1 MVNELNHTKCVQ
13 YNIVH
18 SEHYY
23 TGYMA
28 TERTTQQVANTYI
41 YTVLLWLACHT
52 LKSVFHAL
60 A

>member
-41 YTVLLWLACHT
+41 YTCLLYTSDA
-52 LKSVFHAL
+52 ADE
-60 A
+60 